1 LLCDI
6 TSQRQTWGTSVYS
19 SGMTEVDIAGDLP
32 NGDDGHFVDS
42 EHHRSETPLAASSS
56 ASANNTIASQIS
68 GNDHNLNPN
77 DVFVATSQGL
87 ISAQQFQP
95 GIKTTHIVIHDQTL
109 DQLTDETGSGGL
121 KSPTTPLP
129 PPTPATPLSK
139 EKGFR
144 YQWDDGVHS
153 DILPVRCK
161 HSNGELH
168 KLKFGSG
175 GRGKCIK
182 ATDGG
187 WYTPN
192 EFEAAAGRAS
202 SKDWKRSI
210 RYGGRTLQC
219 LIEDG
224 ILQPHATSCTCASC
238 CDDEAVT
245 GPIRL
250 FVPYK
255 RRKKEMLDNEPMITP
270 TKKQPRLAP
279 MKSPIPVPHQQMS
292 MTVPKVEVDQNV
304 AQQVMVPVVSGHAT
318 LQPTTATLQNIA
330 MQPMHSADSKGEMVQ
345 IVATDA
351 QGNLVAG
358 DAVVMTPIALGQ
370 AQPHHKQSPQIV
382 TMDVMEQKNWWQL
395 EEMANNLLQQA
406 QQLKIM
412 IEQVKQQSLVAK
424 DSALQQ
430 QRQHLEKEKQET
442 INTLRMEA
450 QMNLNRVVMDERTQR
465 DIAVQ
470 QALAQARHELQN
482 SDAVNV
488 IAAEDKVSYSVAWP
502 VSSSQQNIAMVL
514 PHDDDD
520 DDKHKDALS

>member
-1 LLCDI
+1 M
-6 TSQRQTWGTSVYS
+6 S
-19 SGMTEVDIAGDLP
+19 EVDIAGDLP
-32 NGDDGHFVDS
+32 NGDDSAFVD
-42 EHHRSETPLAASSS
+42 EHHHGSETSPESSS
-56 ASANNTIASQIS
+56 VAAATSPASAIS
-68 GNDHNLNPN
+68 SDH
-77 DVFVATSQGL
+77 VFVATSQGL
-87 ISAQQFQP
+87 ITAQQFQEAAASG

-109 DQLTDETGSGGL
+109 DQLAAEAGGL
-121 KSPTTPLP
+121 KTPTTPLP

-144 YQWDDGVHS
+144 YQWDDSVHN

-161 HSNGELH
+161 HTNGELH
-168 KLKFGSG
+168 KSKFGSG

-182 ATDGG
+182 ASDGV

-219 LIEDG
+219 LIEDN

-255 RRKKEMLDNEPMITP
+255 RRKKELENEPLISP

-279 MKSPIPVPHQQMS
+279 MKSPVPVAQQIGVA
-292 MTVPKVEVDQNV
+292 VPKVEVDQGG
-304 AQQVMVPVVSGHAT
+304 AGQVMVPVVSGQGTMHNPA
-318 LQPTTATLQNIA
+318 A
-330 MQPMHSADSKGEMVQ
+330 MQNVSMHSAENKGEMVH

-358 DAVVMTPIALGQ
+358 DAVVMTPIAL
-370 AQPHHKQSPQIV
+370 AQPHQQQGAQIV

-424 DSALQQ
+424 DNALQQ
-430 QRQHLEKEKQET
+430 QRAQMDKERQEAV
-442 INTLRMEA
+442 NTMRMEA
-450 QMNLNRVVMDERTQR
+450 SMKLSRVVMEERTQKE
-465 DIAVQ
+465 IAVQ
-470 QALAQARHELQN
+470 QALAQARHD
-482 SDAVNV
+482 SVSV
-488 IAAEDKVSYSVAWP
+488 ISADDKVTYSVAWP
-502 VSSSQQNIAMVL
+502 VTSSQPSITMVL
-514 PHDDDD
+514 PQEEDEE
-520 DDKHKDALS
+520 DKDVKDTL